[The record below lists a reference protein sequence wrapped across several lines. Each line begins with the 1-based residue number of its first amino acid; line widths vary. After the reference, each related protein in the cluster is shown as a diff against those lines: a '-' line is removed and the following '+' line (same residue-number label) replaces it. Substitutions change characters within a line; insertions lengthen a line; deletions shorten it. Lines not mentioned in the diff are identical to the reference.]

1 MDHDALKKEKPRVL
15 DINTA
20 WIAARRVVF
29 GVPLSQRQRDIEL
42 IELFTTKDDPPPII
56 SSNSLGEDLQAK
68 EGGSSSEERNP
79 GSVDQGLTNLNMPTT
94 SEQQSAAGS
103 PRESLQSANV
113 EEKKGAHS
121 EGRQHYIILITVI

>member
-1 MDHDALKKEKPRVL
+1 MDHDALKKKKPHVL
-15 DINTA
+15 DKNTA

-29 GVPLSQRQRDIEL
+29 GVPLSQRKRDIKL
-42 IELFTTKDDPPPII
+42 AELFTPKEDPLPII
-56 SSNSLGEDLQAK
+56 SFISSGEELQAK
-68 EGGSSSEERNP
+68 EEGSSSEERNS

-103 PRESLQSANV
+103 PCKSLQSANV

-121 EGRQHYIILITVI
+121 EGHQQ